1 MLNKSTT
8 SGSIP
13 APAPAPVE
21 PAAPAPI
28 PVSVAT
34 NDYGIREFS
43 QPEFLAFGAS
53 HGGFSGFGL
62 PPVQISEGNFL
73 RLAEARAVVFY
84 HSTPEALPNIAG
96 FIQVQGGEDDRQMCT
111 EGSFVYYVLEEAFNN
126 IIVGQ
131 AAEVVH
137 DEYHG

>member
-1 MLNKSTT
+1 MLTERN
-8 SGSIP
+8 
-13 APAPAPVE
+13 
-21 PAAPAPI
+21 
-28 PVSVAT
+28 
-34 NDYGIREFS
+34 
-43 QPEFLAFGAS
+43 
-53 HGGFSGFGL
+53 
-62 PPVQISEGNFL
+62 ISFINALYPFKW
-73 RLAEARAVVFY
+73 LAEIAGVFY

-111 EGSFVYYVLEEAFNN
+111 EGSFVYYVREEAFNN